1 MKLTM
6 ILILLFSVPAI
17 ASEVATDCPAM
28 NHSREKIV
36 KTPSAKKVRSSSQ
49 VTGQ

>member
-1 MKLTM
+1 MKLT
-6 ILILLFSVPAI
+6 LILVILFSASAF

-49 VTGQ
+49 VVGQ